1 MLWAA
6 FSAMALLIVVTFG
19 VMQHTLMKR
28 TYREQVARD
37 VTEKGRQIEI
47 SLQNEPPAWLQ
58 GNLNAYVWHLA
69 RTHEVNVFV
78 LNSQGHVLFPVEGQ
92 LDQSNP
98 EFSERYDFT
107 QELETLKEKLEAN
120 AGTPAVYPSG
130 EEYVYGAQIRLQNWD
145 AYLYVSRSTAIWDGA
160 LGELVWRTL
169 AVGAL
174 VMVLAFAVSSTISG
188 WLIKPIVEMTDKA
201 KRFAAGDYNVDF
213 HGNDYGSE
221 MVELADTLNFARD
234 EISKADSMQ
243 RELIANV
250 SHDFKTPLTMIKAY
264 SSMIIEISGDNPE
277 KRNKHAQVI
286 LDEADRLASLVEDVL
301 DISKLRSGI
310 DVLKMTSFDLSAYVY
325 EVLDRFAYLKEK
337 SGYVFETDVDENIN
351 VYADEMKI
359 GQVLYN
365 LIGNAVN
372 YTGEDKKVSVKLKRR
387 TVDGTEFAEFSV
399 TDTGAGIPEEDR
411 ANIWARYY
419 RSSEMHKRP
428 VKGTG
433 LGLSIVKTVL
443 DKHGFSCGVKSADGG
458 GSTFFVVFPVLKEEA
473 VGDDGQTGTLPVSGI
488 DRQKP

>member
-1 MLWAA
+1 
-6 FSAMALLIVVTFG
+6 
-19 VMQHTLMKR
+19 
-28 TYREQVARD
+28 
-37 VTEKGRQIEI
+37 RQIEI
-47 SLQNEPPAWLQ
+47 ALQGEPPAWLE
-58 GNLNAYVWHLA
+58 GNLNAFVWHLA
-69 RTHEVNVFV
+69 RTHDVNVFV
-78 LNSQGHVLFPVEGQ
+78 LNAQGHVLFPVEGH

-98 EFSERYDFT
+98 EYNERYDFT
-107 QELETLKEKLEAN
+107 QELEKLKGNLAAN
-120 AGTPAVYPSG
+120 SGAPAVYRSG
-130 EEYVYGAQIRLQNWD
+130 GEYVYGAQIRLQNWD
-145 AYLYVSRSTAIWDGA
+145 SYLYVSQSTAIWDGA
-160 LGELVWRTL
+160 LGELVLRTL
-169 AVGAL
+169 AVGGL
-174 VMVLAFAVSSTISG
+174 VMALAFAVSSTISG

-234 EISKADSMQ
+234 EISKADLMQ

-264 SSMIIEISGDNPE
+264 SSMIIEISGNNPE

-310 DVLKMTSFDLSAYVY
+310 DVLKMTEFDLSAYVY

-337 SGYVFETDVDENIN
+337 SGYVFETDVDENVF

-372 YTGEDKKVSVKLKRR
+372 YTGEDKKVFVKLK
-387 TVDGTEFAEFSV
+387 TSESGTAEFSV
-399 TDTGAGIPEEDR
+399 TDTGSGIPEEER

-458 GSTFFVVFPVLKEEA
+458 GSVFFVVFPVLKEET
-473 VGDDGQTGTLPVSGI
+473 DGLADGGAASENGGAASGNG
-488 DRQKP
+488 